1 MVKLTIGLY
10 KNKETGQFDVM
21 IDQIDNSVALHN
33 GEFKLIK
40 KFTHHIA
47 NKQNP
52 LRKQLKYLK
61 EQIQDKLI
69 KWIDPAFI
77 FSSDVSID
85 NLDDEEITLFRAD
98 LYNFMLIRRK
108 LLGVNEY
115 IKMVKLTIG
124 LCSKCR
130 TPDDEVLLYKDG
142 TIIPDND
149 IDCIGCDLK
158 DLDNKEL
165 TLLEQYTQESDLD
178 IGEKEKIYVL
188 INRYKIK

>member
-1 MVKLTIGLY
+1 
-10 KNKETGQFDVM
+10 
-21 IDQIDNSVALHN
+21 
-33 GEFKLIK
+33 
-40 KFTHHIA
+40 
-47 NKQNP
+47 
-52 LRKQLKYLK
+52 
-61 EQIQDKLI
+61 
-69 KWIDPAFI
+69 
-77 FSSDVSID
+77 
-85 NLDDEEITLFRAD
+85 
-98 LYNFMLIRRK
+98 
-108 LLGVNEY
+108 
-115 IKMVKLTIG
+115 MVKLTIG